1 MALTQPTIFTVPEEV
16 ASNKLNRKVKSDE
29 LISFATQ
36 LSVMLDS
43 GVVLSEALDAISDQ
57 CNPGVFKQVLE
68 DVARRITSGDSFSSA
83 LAKYPKVF
91 GTMFISM
98 VRASEVS
105 GKMSEML
112 EVLSGYLTAD
122 EETRKQVK
130 GAMIYPLV
138 MLLMSVAATGSLMFF
153 VLPRFASI
161 YDAKGAALP
170 KLTQVLVNFSKV
182 LGDAKIMTVVMTLII
197 TGGFG
202 VHYWRQTV
210 SGQKSMDWLQV
221 HLPVFGGMFIDSVL
235 TRSMRIM
242 STMIKTGVSLLD
254 TLEVMKMSCGN
265 YYFNR
270 LWSVTDA
277 KIRDGYQLS
286 DSILLAPNSELVAP
300 GIIQMLRAGE
310 KSGHLAEV
318 CDKVSLF
325 YEKKLQVSIKTATS
339 LIEPIMIIIMG
350 GVIGTIAI
358 ALLLPVFRISSVMAH

>member
-1 MALTQPTIFTVPEEV
+1 MTLTQPTMFAMQEGTVK
-16 ASNKLNRKVKSDE
+16 NKLNRRVKSDE

-43 GVVLSEALDAISDQ
+43 GVVLSEALEAISSQ
-57 CNPGVFKQVLE
+57 CNPGIFKEVLE
-68 DVARRITSGDSFSSA
+68 DIANRITSGDSFSGA
-83 LAKYPKVF
+83 LTRYPKVF

-98 VRASEVS
+98 VRASEAS

-122 EETRKQVK
+122 AETRKRVK

-161 YDAKGAALP
+161 YNAKGAALP
-170 KLTQVLVNFSKV
+170 KLTQVLVSFSTI
-182 LGDAKIMTVVMTLII
+182 LGDAKIMTIVMTMLLA
-197 TGGFG
+197 GGFG
-202 VHYWRQTV
+202 MYYWRQTV
-210 SGQKSMDWLQV
+210 SGQKSRDWCQI

-286 DSILLAPNSELVAP
+286 DSIL
-300 GIIQMLRAGE
+300 
-310 KSGHLAEV
+310 
-318 CDKVSLF
+318 
-325 YEKKLQVSIKTATS
+325 
-339 LIEPIMIIIMG
+339 
-350 GVIGTIAI
+350 
-358 ALLLPVFRISSVMAH
+358 